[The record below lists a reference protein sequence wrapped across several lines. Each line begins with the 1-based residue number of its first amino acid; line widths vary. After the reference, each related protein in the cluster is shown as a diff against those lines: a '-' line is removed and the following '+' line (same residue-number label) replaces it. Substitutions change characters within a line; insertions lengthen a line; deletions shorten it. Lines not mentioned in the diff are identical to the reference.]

1 MIELL
6 LEPFSLGFMSRA
18 FLGVSFIAILSGIL
32 GTFMVLRGLA
42 LMGEAIAHAS
52 FGGLAVAMFFGWP
65 LHIGALLLG
74 LGTACVVAFL
84 GRSTRLKADSA
95 LAILL
100 TGGFSFGV
108 LGLCSQG
115 SYGSDLTSLLLGSIL
130 AIHPSDLYWMIGAV
144 LVAGLIIFV
153 AFRHL
158 VYVSFDP
165 SGAAASGLPVT
176 GLQLLLLSLIAVCI
190 VIALQAI
197 GVILVVAL
205 LITPAATAALVTR
218 QIGKMIGLATLFGL
232 IGSWIG
238 LYLSYYISLPSGATI
253 VAVLCIQFALG
264 FVLQRILHRLRPLQD
279 EAEGLT

>member
-1 MIELL
+1 MIDVL

-18 FLGVSFIAILSGIL
+18 FIGVSLIAVLSGIL

-52 FGGLAVAMFFGWP
+52 FGGLALAMYFGWP
-65 LHIGALLLG
+65 LQVGALLLG
-74 LGTACVVAFL
+74 LGTATVVALL
-84 GRSTRLKADSA
+84 GRSTRLKADSS

-100 TGGFSFGV
+100 TGGFSLGV
-108 LGLCSQG
+108 LGLYLQG
-115 SYGSDLTSLLLGSIL
+115 SYGSDLNSLLLGSVL
-130 AIHPSDLYWMIGAV
+130 AIQANDLYWIIGAV
-144 LVAGLIIFV
+144 ILAGIIVLVGFQQ
-153 AFRHL
+153 L

-165 SGAAASGLPVT
+165 GGAEASGLPVT
-176 GLQLLLLSLIAVCI
+176 WLQLLLLSLIALCI

-218 QIGKMIGLATLFGL
+218 QIGKMIGLAVLFGL

-253 VAVLCIQFALG
+253 VAVLCAQFAVV
-264 FVLQRILHRLRPLQD
+264 FMLQRTIARLRPVPKS
-279 EAEGLT
+279 A